1 LWSPLDPPDLSELL
15 TKDADSH
22 HESFFSVHQGLSGE
36 SGRSLS
42 ITSVDPSVSRNP
54 WRFVVKGSLEPGDGG
69 TWLRGTIGP
78 RANVLIVGLVW
89 LSVVAL
95 FLAADLV
102 SILTEVVSGKGAS
115 QLSLTYAPVV
125 IIMVSVAVIEVGTRR
140 ASAQWES
147 VNERLMNLMKARDPA
162 S

>member
-1 LWSPLDPPDLSELL
+1 
-15 TKDADSH
+15 
-22 HESFFSVHQGLSGE
+22 
-36 SGRSLS
+36 
-42 ITSVDPSVSRNP
+42 
-54 WRFVVKGSLEPGDGG
+54 
-69 TWLRGTIGP
+69 
-78 RANVLIVGLVW
+78 LVW